1 MVLGFRVQILSGRSY
16 LTVPLSN
23 HCALSVLTSCID
35 RPVRQTL
42 HLFIDTGMEQK
53 VWANTH
59 TWDKHPH
66 AALPVNEVRF
76 LRGKC
81 MGFTIPTVELDSIGG
96 QLDRN
101 TTLAGLWKF
110 EILNLAVRAEH
121 IHIQD
126 WGFVDEGGKK
136 ETRKERDREREIQD
150 VRVCFE

>member
-1 MVLGFRVQILSGRSY
+1 
-16 LTVPLSN
+16 
-23 HCALSVLTSCID
+23 
-35 RPVRQTL
+35 
-42 HLFIDTGMEQK
+42 
-53 VWANTH
+53 
-59 TWDKHPH
+59 
-66 AALPVNEVRF
+66 
-76 LRGKC
+76 

-136 ETRKERDREREIQD
+136 RQEKRETGREIPD
-150 VRVCFE
+150 VTVCFE